1 MRPTTADPRS
11 GVRGR
16 GATMGLATMLPGLVL
31 VILIFWA
38 LAAVLMLTGTLINA
52 REIDD
57 TVDVINTQVSPIDE
71 ELNNV
76 KVLEE
81 VTRSTVKIDASAKP
95 LSGQADEII
104 GAAGRIDKNVKSI
117 LGTAGS
123 INKTAKSINGT
134 VKSINGSVN
143 SIGGSVVSINGT
155 VNSIGGSVGSI
166 NRLVGSILTF
176 VGPPNA
182 TDATSIKASV
192 GRILGHLRDIDS
204 DTKSIEPGVAAIN
217 GRADKGIVTVR
228 GIERD
233 LNGVLANVGFG
244 LAGGGPDH
252 GTAGNAGIHGH
263 TNSIDC
269 APLVNIAGATSYCG
283 R

>member
-1 MRPTTADPRS
+1 
-11 GVRGR
+11 
-16 GATMGLATMLPGLVL
+16 MGLATMLPGLVL

-81 VTRSTVKIDASAKP
+81 TTRSTTKILAAAEP
-95 LSGQADEII
+95 LSGQADQII
-104 GAAGRIDKNVKSI
+104 GAAGRIDKNAKSI

-134 VKSINGSVN
+134 VKSINGTVN
-143 SIGGSVVSINGT
+143 SIGSTVVSINGT
-155 VNSIGGSVGSI
+155 VNSIGTKVSSI
-166 NRLVGSILTF
+166 NGLAGSILTS
-176 VGPPNA
+176 VGPSNA

-192 GRILGHLRDIDS
+192 GRILGSLRDIDR
-204 DTKSIEPGVAAIN
+204 DTKSIDPGVAAIN
-217 GRADKGIVTVR
+217 LRASKGIVEVR
-228 GIERD
+228 GIDDDLER
-233 LNGVLANVGFG
+233 VLANVGFG
-244 LAGGGPDH
+244 LGPGGPDH
-252 GTAGNAGIHGH
+252 GTPGNAGIHGH

-269 APLVNIAGATSYCG
+269 SPLVNIAGPTSYCG

>member
-1 MRPTTADPRS
+1 
-11 GVRGR
+11 
-16 GATMGLATMLPGLVL
+16 MGLATMLPGLVL

-81 VTRSTVKIDASAKP
+81 TTRSTTKILAAAEP
-95 LSGQADEII
+95 LSGQADQII
-104 GAAGRIDKNVKSI
+104 GAAGRIDKNAKSI

-134 VKSINGSVN
+134 AKSINGTVKSINGTVN
-143 SIGGSVVSINGT
+143 SIGSTVVSINGT
-155 VNSIGGSVGSI
+155 VNSIGSRVSSI
-166 NRLVGSILTF
+166 NGLAGSILTS
-176 VGPPNA
+176 VGPSNA

-192 GRILGHLRDIDS
+192 GRILGSLRDIDR
-204 DTKSIEPGVAAIN
+204 DTKSIDPGVAAIN
-217 GRADKGIVTVR
+217 LRASKGIVEVR
-228 GIERD
+228 GIDDDLER
-233 LNGVLANVGFG
+233 VLANVGFG
-244 LAGGGPDH
+244 LGPGGPDH
-252 GTAGNAGIHGH
+252 GTPGNAGIHGH

-269 APLVNIAGATSYCG
+269 SPLVNSAGATSYCG

>member
-1 MRPTTADPRS
+1 
-11 GVRGR
+11 
-16 GATMGLATMLPGLVL
+16 MGLATMLPGLVL

-52 REIDD
+52 REIED

-81 VTRSTVKIDASAKP
+81 TTRSTTKILAAAEP
-95 LSGQADEII
+95 LSGQADQII
-104 GAAGRIDKNVKSI
+104 GAAGRIDKNAKSI

-134 VKSINGSVN
+134 VNSINGSVN
-143 SIGGSVVSINGT
+143 SIGSSVVSINGT
-155 VNSIGGSVGSI
+155 VNSIGGKVASI
-166 NRLVGSILTF
+166 NRLAGSILTF

-182 TDATSIKASV
+182 TDATSIQASV
-192 GRILGHLRDIDS
+192 NRILGSLGNIDR
-204 DTKSIEPGVAAIN
+204 DTKSIDPGVAAIN
-217 GRADKGIVTVR
+217 LRASKGIVEVR
-228 GIERD
+228 GID
-233 LNGVLANVGFG
+233 DDFDGILANVGFG

-252 GTAGNAGIHGH
+252 GTPGDAEIHGH
-263 TNSIDC
+263 ANSIDC
-269 APLVNIAGATSYCG
+269 SPLVNIAGPTSYCN